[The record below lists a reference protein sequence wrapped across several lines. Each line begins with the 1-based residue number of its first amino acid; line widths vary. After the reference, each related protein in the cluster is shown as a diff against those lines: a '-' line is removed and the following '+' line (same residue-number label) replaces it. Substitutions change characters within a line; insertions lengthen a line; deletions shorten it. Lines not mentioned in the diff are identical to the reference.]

1 MAGKRVLTA
10 RLVVDMIASEDV
22 HTSDGQLLFTEGTI
36 LTEDIIAA
44 LKEHSV
50 FAIRIKVGED
60 GVTPLIGEHVSEEG
74 RIEIIEKPAENLEVD
89 FAPKE
94 PRLEMDVSE
103 KSHYDAVRETK
114 EYQEFTE
121 SFTKTVDHMK
131 ESFSRA
137 VMKNEEIDSE
147 AILENVQDVVSK
159 SRNSLHILDMLQC
172 MKGYDDVTYVHSMNV
187 ALLSNVIG
195 RLVMPKMSEEDL
207 EALTLAGLLCDI
219 GKMMIPDD
227 ILQKKER
234 LTLPEMNVVKTHVLH
249 GNNILQGMKLDP
261 RIAEAAMRH
270 HERCDGSGYPGGYRM
285 DQISQFARIIAVAD
299 TYDAMTSDRPYRKAI
314 CPFEVIRMF
323 EGDGRFKYDAEF
335 FWPFLSTVVQSLL
348 NTKVCL
354 STGETGTVVMMNT
367 EELSKPLVR
376 VGDTYHDLARERSI
390 TIDRMAD

>member
-22 HTSDGQLLFTEGTI
+22 HTSDGQLLFTEGTV
-36 LTEDIIAA
+36 LTQDIIEA

-60 GVTPLIGEHVSEEG
+60 GKTPLLGEQIFEEG
-74 RIEIIEKPAENLEVD
+74 KPEVIEKPAKDLEVD

-94 PRLEMDVSE
+94 PRLKEAVE
-103 KSHYDAVRETK
+103 KSHLEAVKETK
-114 EYQEFTE
+114 EYQEFSR
-121 SFTKTVDHMK
+121 SFTETVDHMK
-131 ESFSRA
+131 DSFKRA
-137 VMKNEEIDSE
+137 AMKNEEIDAE
-147 AILENVQDVVSK
+147 AILEEVQDVVSK

-187 ALLSNVIG
+187 SLLANVIG
-195 RLVMPKMSEEDL
+195 RLVVPKMSEEDL
-207 EALTLAGLLCDI
+207 EVLTLAGLLCDI

-227 ILQKKER
+227 ILQKKGH
-234 LTLPEMNVVKTHVLH
+234 LSLPEMNVVKTHVLH
-249 GNNILQGMKLDP
+249 GNNLLKGMKLDP

-285 DQISQFARIIAVAD
+285 DQISPFARIIAVAD
-299 TYDAMTSDRPYRKAI
+299 TYDAMTSDRPYRKAL

-323 EGDGRFKYDAEF
+323 EGDGRFKYDAEY
-335 FWPFLSTVVQSLL
+335 FWPFLSTVVQVYL
-348 NTKVCL
+348 NTKVEL
-354 STGETGTVVMMNT
+354 STGEVGTIVMMNT
-367 EELSKPLVR
+367 EELSKPLIR

-390 TIDRMAD
+390 TIDRIAD